1 MNEHIVDARGLS
13 CPEPVLLVRQTLNRL
28 SKGGF
33 TVMVSNATTRD
44 NVTILLENS
53 GFAPSIVVHGDE
65 WQIQVPKK

>member
-28 SKGGF
+28 SSGGF
-33 TVMVSNATTRD
+33 MIMVSNATARD

-53 GFAPSIVVHGDE
+53 GFSPNIVVQGDE